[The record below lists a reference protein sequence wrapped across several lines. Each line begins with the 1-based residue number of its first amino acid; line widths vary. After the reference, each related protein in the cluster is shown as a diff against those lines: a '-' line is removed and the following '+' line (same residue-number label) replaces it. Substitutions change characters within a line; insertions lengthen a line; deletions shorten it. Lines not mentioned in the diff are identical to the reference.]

1 MESKGCAAR
10 SLKDFAIWLRKAS
23 VCGCFEDEDEVG
35 AGAELA
41 GAGEDAVDEFLGEL
55 LGAFGEGAGKE
66 DDRIDAGHLEID
78 GFACV
83 FGGALEMKAGVAAA
97 GEADGADAG
106 IADELEAVFIADVV
120 DQLHGGEGKARCF
133 EGLES
138 LFGEQARGV
147 WVERVGLGDDGIAG
161 GDGCGEI
168 SAADAVE
175 GEGKVVGPE
184 DDDGADGGEAGA
196 DVFLEIERGV
206 APGLFAYCRGGLT
219 KLVGSAGEFD
229 VLEARGDGK
238 GGLFGCGCD
247 DGGCGGFDVGCVGF
261 EEGGD
266 LCWVDGAEFGCGFG
280 CGGEGGVAVGPSAGG
295 EGERKRFSFCGVLG
309 VEGSLGVGFAPFA
322 VDQYLSCD
330 LSWDR
335 SCDLNCIHW
344 CSLSSDCCV
353 VSRIAIRLSSLA
365 CRCLRL

>member
-1 MESKGCAAR
+1 MRGAVAEGFCDLAEEGFG
-10 SLKDFAIWLRKAS
+10 L
-23 VCGCFEDEDEVG
+23 GCFEDEDEVR

-55 LGAFGEGAGKE
+55 LGAFGESAGEE
-66 DDRIDAGHLEID
+66 DDGVDAGHLEID

-83 FGGALEMKAGVAAA
+83 FGGSLEVKAGVAAA

-120 DQLHGGEGKARCF
+120 DQLDGGEGKAGGF

-138 LFGEQARGV
+138 LFGEKARGV
-147 WVERVGLGDDGIAG
+147 GVEWMGFRDDGIAG
-161 GDGCGEI
+161 GDGSGEV

-175 GEGKVVGPE
+175 GEGEVVGAE
-184 DDDGADGGEAGA
+184 DDDGADGREAGA

-206 APGLFAYCRGGLT
+206 TPGLFAYCGSGLT
-219 KLVGSAGEFD
+219 ELVGGAGEFD

-247 DGGCGGFDVGCVGF
+247 DGGCGGFDVVCVGF

-266 LCWVDGAEFGCGFG
+266 LF
-280 CGGEGGVAVGPSAGG
+280 VG
-295 EGERKRFSFCGVLG
+295 RWCGV
-309 VEGSLGVGFAPFA
+309 
-322 VDQYLSCD
+322 
-330 LSWDR
+330 R
-335 SCDLNCIHW
+335 
-344 CSLSSDCCV
+344 
-353 VSRIAIRLSSLA
+353 
-365 CRCLRL
+365 LRLWLRR